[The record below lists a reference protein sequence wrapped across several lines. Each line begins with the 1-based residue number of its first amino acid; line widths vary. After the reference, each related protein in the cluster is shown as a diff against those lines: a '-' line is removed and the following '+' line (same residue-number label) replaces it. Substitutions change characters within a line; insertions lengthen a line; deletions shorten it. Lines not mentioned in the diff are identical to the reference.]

1 MKQLIIAF
9 VIALLAVIFA
19 LQNAVPVKV
28 TLFLWEFN
36 LSLALLIVL
45 LLFMG
50 ILAGLLVASRI
61 IWNKNTQIKTLERSI
76 KNDTAVKK

>member
-1 MKQLIIAF
+1 MKQLITAI

-28 TLFLWEFN
+28 TLFLWDFN

-45 LLFMG
+45 LLIMG
-50 ILAGLLVASRI
+50 ILAALLVVSKI
-61 IWNKNTQIKTLERSI
+61 IWNKNSQIKSLQRTI
-76 KNDTAVKK
+76 KNDTAAKK